1 MSMFLSA
8 LMFVLLLAVAIAHFV
23 WSIGGSWPIR
33 DKAMLPAV
41 VIGRPGVAEV
51 PRFPA
56 LVVSILVLL
65 AGVIAAALADHDAG
79 GALLNILGLGLAAV
93 FLGRGAIGYTK
104 GWRDRFSVEPFATL
118 DRRNYSP
125 LCLFLGV
132 GYLLLV
138 IMRLI

>member
-33 DKAMLPAV
+33 DKAMLPSV